1 MKTKEK
7 KELFTKSIKELDSL
21 IIEAKDALAGLKLE
35 KVQNKLKNTSQLTR
49 KRKEIAQMMTVLRI
63 KQLAEVKPSK
73 KKKYEKN
80 N

>member
-1 MKTKEK
+1 MKSKDK
-7 KELFTKSIKELDSL
+7 KELFTKNIKELGSL
-21 IIEAKDALAGLKLE
+21 IIEAKDALTGLKLE

-73 KKKYEKN
+73 KK
-80 N
+80 

>member
-21 IIEAKDALAGLKLE
+21 IIEAKDALTGLKLE

-49 KRKEIAQMMTVLRI
+49 KRKEIAQMMTVLRM
-63 KQLAEVKPSK
+63 KELAEVKPEK
-73 KKKYEKN
+73 KK
-80 N
+80 